1 MEVRDPDTYCG
12 LIVFERDDDKYWET
26 LNEEEE
32 ETRDGNIESS
42 LCYEDEE
49 LKGYGANND
58 GALTIHKEQRSHDGG
73 LEIRST

>member
-12 LIVFERDDDKYWET
+12 LIVFEHDDDEYWET
-26 LNEEEE
+26 LNDEEE
-32 ETRDGNIESS
+32 ETRDGKIESS
-42 LCYEDEE
+42 ICYEDEE